1 MKKYIIPL
9 SIVAA
14 TFAASC
20 SSDENL
26 PQEIDNSMKT
36 PIEFSMTDQTGSAT
50 IGAES
55 YRAQT
60 RAGFSA
66 QTRIVMRMMAEKI
79 TLGSSETTASETKY
93 TKTEAVAETEATGA
107 GYSAVKF
114 NNDNNTINQR
124 YWDDAYGR
132 DTQLS
137 IFAVAVP
144 GKTTSDMLTLKGDN
158 TWGTESDNTIQW
170 TVSTTQT
177 SENISSEDLVYSNNI
192 RENGKKGVRKWDF
205 THSKY
210 QDFSGDISTLNDG
223 RMKFQMKPVSEGQLD
238 PKGPGKFDTGN
249 LNFTHALSRITLKIY
264 IDRSKGFTDNDANS
278 IENAKLINMNVKGDL
293 DVAEGTY
300 SNVTTG
306 DVKMEEYTVGVD
318 ETMQGSTTK
327 PDAKFM
333 AQVLPDYEI
342 KESDANTNMLQFN
355 VGDNVY
361 YVTQKS
367 VWDAIHNNVN
377 VETGTNIKL
386 AQNKNYVLNIT
397 VGKTEISNITAT
409 LANWDEINGSHS
421 TNNSLYEFT
430 FKTLNNTEGSACRDF
445 NLYRI
450 VDNVKDGKSWNS
462 GYSADKATLKET
474 ESNSNVWKA
483 TNWYFDSNQ
492 SYYHFRST
500 SKSNDEA
507 NFIKSE
513 GDDDNKKDYFKIKA
527 GTENTCDLH
536 WGAPLKSDASLKY
549 DISKGYE
556 DNINTA
562 IGSTDSKIDII
573 EFHMTSNVIVNL
585 STTSGDDKV
594 TLDRATVKILNSQ
607 QSGKVYMGNGL
618 VEPTGNAS
626 DLSLLS
632 GENNTYSAFCI
643 PQALDGRDKVK
654 LEITTTDN
662 NVYTVVLSDINVS
675 GSTTEKINRWLPNH
689 KYTYSL
695 TLSKTGINQLTCTLL
710 NWEDVTGSNQN
721 VTIED

>member
-20 SSDENL
+20 SSDENVN
-26 PQEIDNSMKT
+26 ESNKIKDF
-36 PIEFSMTDQTGSAT
+36 PIELSLTGDGINTNVTST
-50 IGAES
+50 K
-55 YRAQT
+55 T
-60 RAGFSA
+60 RSGFTGETSL
-66 QTRIVMRMMAEKI
+66 VMRMKAEKWSYGENGDKTI
-79 TLGSSETTASETKY
+79 DNNSTKY
-93 TKTEAVAETEATGA
+93 TKASTTAAAEGDKK
-107 GYSAVKF
+107 YSTMAFANK
-114 NNDNNTINQR
+114 
-124 YWDDAYGR
+124 YWDDAFGR
-132 DTQLS
+132 YTYLS

-144 GKTTSDMLTLKGDN
+144 NKSNISQLTLNGNDN
-158 TWGTESDNTIQW
+158 WETESTPNNKITWTVTSGETAQTSNTID
-170 TVSTTQT
+170 
-177 SENISSEDLVYSNNI
+177 NEDLVYSRNI
-192 RENGKKGVRKWDF
+192 QDGAKSKGLKQGVRRYKDGNYPSF
-205 THSKY
+205 
-210 QDFSGDISTLNDG
+210 DGDNFDVLTYG
-223 RMKFQMKPVSEGQLD
+223 RMGFTLFDVNIKD
-238 PKGPGKFDTGN
+238 GPGKFDLGN
-249 LNFTHALSRITLKIY
+249 LHFTHALSRITLKIY
-264 IDRSKGFTDNDANS
+264 IDRSKGFTNDDVNS
-278 IENAKLINMNVKGDL
+278 INDAKLIKMNVEGDL

-306 DVKMEEYTVGVD
+306 DVKMEKYTVGSE
-318 ETMQGSTTK
+318 ETMSDGSTK

-367 VWDAIHNNVN
+367 VWEAIHNNVN
-377 VETGTNIKL
+377 VTTGTNIKL

-450 VDNVKDGKSWNS
+450 VDNVKDGNNWNS
-462 GYSADKATLKET
+462 GYSKDKATLEET
-474 ESNSNVWKA
+474 GSNSNVWKA
-483 TNWYFDSNQ
+483 TNWYFNSNQ

-513 GDDDNKKDYFKIKA
+513 SEGEDNKKDYFEIKA
-527 GTENTCDLH
+527 GTDNSCDLH
-536 WGAPLKSDASLKY
+536 WGAPLKSDASLSY
-549 DISKGYE
+549 DTSKGYE
-556 DNINTA
+556 DNINAA

-573 EFHMTSNVIVNL
+573 EFHMTSNVIVKL
-585 STTSGDDKV
+585 STTTGDDKV
-594 TLDRATVKILNSQ
+594 TIGGATVKILNSQ

-618 VEPTGNAS
+618 VEPTETAS
-626 DLSLLS
+626 DLILLS

-643 PQALDGRDKVK
+643 PQALDEKDKVK

-675 GSTTEKINRWLPNH
+675 GSDTEKIKRWLPNH

-710 NWEDVTGSNQN
+710 NWEDVTGNNQD

>member
-20 SSDENL
+20 SSDENVN
-26 PQEIDNSMKT
+26 ESNKIKDF
-36 PIEFSMTDQTGSAT
+36 PIELSLTGDGINTNVTST
-50 IGAES
+50 K
-55 YRAQT
+55 T
-60 RAGFSA
+60 RSGFTGETSL
-66 QTRIVMRMMAEKI
+66 VMRMKAEKWNYENNGNKTI
-79 TLGSSETTASETKY
+79 DNNSTKY
-93 TKTEAVAETEATGA
+93 TCASTTAAAEGDKK
-107 GYSAVKF
+107 YSTMAFANK
-114 NNDNNTINQR
+114 
-124 YWDDAYGR
+124 YWDDAFGR
-132 DTQLS
+132 YTYLS

-144 GKTTSDMLTLKGDN
+144 NKSNISQLKLNGNETNWVTEETPNNKINWTVTSGETAQ
-158 TWGTESDNTIQW
+158 TSNTID
-170 TVSTTQT
+170 
-177 SENISSEDLVYSNNI
+177 NEDLVYSRNI
-192 RENGKKGVRKWDF
+192 QDGAESKGLKQGVRR
-205 THSKY
+205 Y
-210 QDFSGDISTLNDG
+210 NDG
-223 RMKFQMKPVSEGQLD
+223 NYPSFDGDNFDVLTYGRMGFTLFDDNIKD
-238 PKGPGKFDTGN
+238 GPGKFDLGN
-249 LNFTHALSRITLKIY
+249 LHFTHALSRITLKIY
-264 IDRSKGFTDNDANS
+264 IDRSKGFTNDDANS
-278 IENAKLINMNVKGDL
+278 INDAKLIKMNVEGDL

-300 SNVTTG
+300 SNITTA
-306 DVKMEEYTVGVD
+306 DVKMEKYTVGDD

-377 VETGTNIKL
+377 VTTGTNIKL

-430 FKTLNNTEGSACRDF
+430 FKTLSNTEGSACRDF

-450 VDNVKDGKSWNS
+450 VDNVKEGKNWNS
-462 GYSADKATLKET
+462 GYSEDKAKLIET

-483 TNWYFDSNQ
+483 TTWYFDSNQ

-500 SKSNDEA
+500 STSTDEH
-507 NFIKSE
+507 FIKSE
-513 GDDDNKKDYFKIKA
+513 GEDNKKDYFEIKA
-527 GTENTCDLH
+527 GTDNSCNLH
-536 WGAPLKSDASLKY
+536 WGAPLKSDASLSY
-549 DISKGYE
+549 DTSKGYE
-556 DNINTA
+556 DNINAA

-573 EFHMTSNVIVNL
+573 EFHMTSNVIVKL

-594 TLDRATVKILNSQ
+594 TIEGATVKILNSQ

-618 VEPTGNAS
+618 VEPTGTTS
-626 DLSLLS
+626 DLTLQS
-632 GENNTYSAFCI
+632 GDNNTYSAFCI
-643 PQALDGRDKVK
+643 PQALDGTDKVK
-654 LEITTTDN
+654 LEITTTDK

-675 GSTTEKINRWLPNH
+675 GSDTEKIKRWLPNH

-695 TLSKTGINQLTCTLL
+695 KLSKTGINQLTCTLL
-710 NWEDVTGSNQN
+710 NWEDVTGDNQD

>member
-20 SSDENL
+20 SSDENVN
-26 PQEIDNSMKT
+26 ESNKIKDF
-36 PIEFSMTDQTGSAT
+36 PIELSLTGDGINTNVTST
-50 IGAES
+50 K
-55 YRAQT
+55 T
-60 RAGFSA
+60 RSGFTGETSL
-66 QTRIVMRMMAEKI
+66 VMRMKAEKWSYGENGDKTI
-79 TLGSSETTASETKY
+79 DNNSTKY
-93 TKTEAVAETEATGA
+93 TKASTTAAAEGNKK
-107 GYSAVKF
+107 YSTMAFANK
-114 NNDNNTINQR
+114 
-124 YWDDAYGR
+124 YWDDAFGR
-132 DTQLS
+132 YTYLS

-144 GKTTSDMLTLKGDN
+144 NKSNISQLKLNGNKTN
-158 TWGTESDNTIQW
+158 WVTEEIPNNKINW
-170 TVSTTQT
+170 TVTSGETAQTSTTID
-177 SENISSEDLVYSNNI
+177 NEDLVYSRNI
-192 RENGKKGVRKWDF
+192 QDGAESKGLKQGVRRYNKDGNYPSF
-205 THSKY
+205 E
-210 QDFSGDISTLNDG
+210 GDNFDVLTYG
-223 RMKFQMKPVSEGQLD
+223 RMGFTLFDDNIKD
-238 PKGPGKFDTGN
+238 GPGKFDLGN
-249 LNFTHALSRITLKIY
+249 LHFTHALSRITLKIY
-264 IDRSKGFTDNDANS
+264 IDRSKGFTDNDAKS

-306 DVKMEEYTVGVD
+306 DVKMEKYTVGVD

-367 VWDAIHNNVN
+367 VWEAIHNNAN
-377 VETGTNIKL
+377 VETGTNIIL

-421 TNNSLYEFT
+421 TNNSLYEFS
-430 FKTLNNTEGSACRDF
+430 FKTLNNTQGSACRDF

-450 VDNVKDGKSWNS
+450 VDNVKDGKNWNS
-462 GYSADKATLKET
+462 GYSEDKAILVET
-474 ESNSNVWKA
+474 GSNSNVWKA
-483 TNWYFDSNQ
+483 TNWYFNSNQ

-500 SKSNDEA
+500 STSTDEH
-507 NFIKSE
+507 FIKSE
-513 GDDDNKKDYFKIKA
+513 GEDNKKDYFEIKA
-527 GTENTCDLH
+527 GTDKSCDLH
-536 WGAPLKSDASLKY
+536 WGAPLKSGASLSY
-549 DISKGYE
+549 DTSKGYE
-556 DNINTA
+556 DNINAA

-573 EFHMTSNVIVNL
+573 EFHMTSNVIVKL
-585 STTSGDDKV
+585 STTTGDDKV
-594 TLDRATVKILNSQ
+594 TLDGAIVKILNSQ

-618 VEPTGNAS
+618 VEPTETAS
-626 DLSLLS
+626 DLILLS

-643 PQALDGRDKVK
+643 PQALDGTNKVK

-675 GSTTEKINRWLPNH
+675 DSTTEKINRWLPNH

-710 NWEDVTGSNQN
+710 NWEDVTGNNQD

>member
-20 SSDENL
+20 SSDENVN
-26 PQEIDNSMKT
+26 ESNKIKDF
-36 PIEFSMTDQTGSAT
+36 PIELSLTGDGINTNVTST
-50 IGAES
+50 K
-55 YRAQT
+55 T
-60 RAGFSA
+60 RSGFTGETSL
-66 QTRIVMRMMAEKI
+66 VMRMKAEKWSYGENGDKTI
-79 TLGSSETTASETKY
+79 DNNSTKY
-93 TKTEAVAETEATGA
+93 TKASTTAAAEGDKK
-107 GYSAVKF
+107 YSTMAFANK
-114 NNDNNTINQR
+114 
-124 YWDDAYGR
+124 YWDDAFGR
-132 DTQLS
+132 YTYLS

-144 GKTTSDMLTLKGDN
+144 NKSNISQLTLNGNDN
-158 TWGTESDNTIQW
+158 WETESTPNNKITW
-170 TVSTTQT
+170 TVTSGETAQT
-177 SENISSEDLVYSNNI
+177 SKTIDNEDLVYSRNI
-192 RENGKKGVRKWDF
+192 QDGAKSKGLKQGVRRYKDGNYPSF
-205 THSKY
+205 
-210 QDFSGDISTLNDG
+210 DGDNFDVLTYG
-223 RMKFQMKPVSEGQLD
+223 RMGFTLFDDNIKD
-238 PKGPGKFDTGN
+238 GPGKFDLGN
-249 LNFTHALSRITLKIY
+249 LHFTHALSRITLKIY
-264 IDRSKGFTDNDANS
+264 IDRSKGFTNDDANS
-278 IENAKLINMNVKGDL
+278 INDAKLIKMNVKGDL

-300 SNVTTG
+300 SNITTA
-306 DVKMEEYTVGVD
+306 DVKMGKYTVGYD
-318 ETMQGSTTK
+318 ETMSDGSTK

-367 VWDAIHNNVN
+367 VWEAIHNNAN
-377 VETGTNIKL
+377 VETGTNIIL

-450 VDNVKDGKSWNS
+450 VDNVKDGNNWNS
-462 GYSADKATLKET
+462 GYSEDKATLKET

-483 TNWYFDSNQ
+483 TTWYFDSNQ

-500 SKSNDEA
+500 SKSTDE

-513 GDDDNKKDYFKIKA
+513 GEDNKKDYFEINA
-527 GTENTCDLH
+527 GTYNSCDLH
-536 WGAPLKSDASLKY
+536 WGAPLKNDASLSY
-549 DISKGYE
+549 DTSKGYE
-556 DNINTA
+556 DNINAA

-573 EFHMTSNVIVNL
+573 EFHMTSNVNVNL
-585 STTSGDDKV
+585 STTTGDDKV
-594 TLDRATVKILNSQ
+594 TLDGATVKILNSQ
-607 QSGKVYMGNGL
+607 QRGKVYMGNGL
-618 VEPTGNAS
+618 VEPTEPAS
-626 DLSLLS
+626 DLILS
-632 GENNTYSAFCI
+632 GENNKYSAFCI
-643 PQALDGRDKVK
+643 PQALDGTNKVK

-662 NVYTVVLSDINVS
+662 NVYTVVLSDINLS
-675 GSTTEKINRWLPNH
+675 GSDTEKIKRWLPNH

-695 TLSKTGINQLTCTLL
+695 KLSKTGINQLTCTLL
-710 NWEDVTGSNQN
+710 NWEDVTGNNQD

>member
-20 SSDENL
+20 SSDENVN
-26 PQEIDNSMKT
+26 ESNKIKDF
-36 PIEFSMTDQTGSAT
+36 PIELSLTGDGINTNVTST
-50 IGAES
+50 K
-55 YRAQT
+55 T
-60 RAGFSA
+60 RSGFTGETSL
-66 QTRIVMRMMAEKI
+66 VMRMKAEKWSYGENGDKTI
-79 TLGSSETTASETKY
+79 DNNSTKY
-93 TKTEAVAETEATGA
+93 TKASTTAAAEGDKK
-107 GYSAVKF
+107 YSTMAFANK
-114 NNDNNTINQR
+114 
-124 YWDDAYGR
+124 YWDDAFGR
-132 DTQLS
+132 YTYLS

-144 GKTTSDMLTLKGDN
+144 NKSNISQLTLNGNDN
-158 TWGTESDNTIQW
+158 WETESTPNNKITW
-170 TVSTTQT
+170 TVTSGETAQTSTTID
-177 SENISSEDLVYSNNI
+177 NEDLVYSRNI
-192 RENGKKGVRKWDF
+192 QDGAESKGLKQGVRRYKDGNYPSF
-205 THSKY
+205 NGENFDDLTY
-210 QDFSGDISTLNDG
+210 G
-223 RMKFQMKPVSEGQLD
+223 RMGFTLFDDNIKD
-238 PKGPGKFDTGN
+238 GPGKFDLGN
-249 LNFTHALSRITLKIY
+249 LHFTHALSRITLKIY
-264 IDRSKGFTDNDANS
+264 IDSSKGFTDNDANS

-306 DVKMEEYTVGVD
+306 DVKMEKYTVGVD

-367 VWDAIHNNVN
+367 VWEAIHKNANV
-377 VETGTNIKL
+377 VTGTNIKL

-409 LANWDEINGSHS
+409 LANWDEIHGSHS

-430 FKTLNNTEGSACRDF
+430 FKTLNNTEGSACRGF

-450 VDNVKDGKSWNS
+450 VDNVKDGNNWNS
-462 GYSADKATLKET
+462 GYSEDMATLE
-474 ESNSNVWKA
+474 ENGSNSNVWKA
-483 TNWYFDSNQ
+483 TNWYFNSNQ

-500 SKSNDEA
+500 STSTDEH
-507 NFIKSE
+507 FIKSE
-513 GDDDNKKDYFKIKA
+513 SEGEDNKKDYFEIKA
-527 GTENTCDLH
+527 GIENTCDLH
-536 WGAPLKSDASLKY
+536 WGAPLKSYASLKY

-573 EFHMTSNVIVNL
+573 EFHMTSNVIVKL

-594 TLDRATVKILNSQ
+594 TLDGATVKILNSQ

-618 VEPTGNAS
+618 VEPTGAAS
-626 DLSLLS
+626 DLTLH
-632 GENNTYSAFCI
+632 GDNNTYSAFCI
-643 PQALDGRDKVK
+643 PQALDGTVKVK
-654 LEITTTDN
+654 VQITTTDN

-710 NWEDVTGSNQN
+710 NWEDVTGNNQD

>member
-20 SSDENL
+20 SSDENVN
-26 PQEIDNSMKT
+26 ESNKIKDF
-36 PIEFSMTDQTGSAT
+36 PIELSLTGDGINTNVTST
-50 IGAES
+50 K
-55 YRAQT
+55 T
-60 RAGFSA
+60 RSGFSGE
-66 QTRIVMRMMAEKI
+66 TSLVMRMKAEKWSYGENGDKTI
-79 TLGSSETTASETKY
+79 DNNSTKY
-93 TKTEAVAETEATGA
+93 TKASTTAAAEGNKK
-107 GYSAVKF
+107 YSTMAFANK
-114 NNDNNTINQR
+114 
-124 YWDDAYGR
+124 YWDDAFGR
-132 DTQLS
+132 YTYLS

-144 GKTTSDMLTLKGDN
+144 NKSNISQLKLNGNETNWVTEETPNNKINWTVTSGETAQ
-158 TWGTESDNTIQW
+158 TSNTID
-170 TVSTTQT
+170 
-177 SENISSEDLVYSNNI
+177 NEDLVYSRNI
-192 RENGKKGVRKWDF
+192 QDGAESKGLKQGVRRYKDGNYPSF
-205 THSKY
+205 E
-210 QDFSGDISTLNDG
+210 GDNFDVLTYG
-223 RMKFQMKPVSEGQLD
+223 RMGFTLFDDNIKD
-238 PKGPGKFDTGN
+238 GPGKFDLGN
-249 LNFTHALSRITLKIY
+249 LHFTHALSRITLKIY
-264 IDRSKGFTDNDANS
+264 IDRSKGFTDNDAYS

-293 DVAEGTY
+293 NVAEGTY

-306 DVKMEEYTVGVD
+306 DVKMVKYTVGYD

-367 VWDAIHNNVN
+367 VWDAIHNNAN
-377 VETGTNIKL
+377 VVTGTNIKL

-450 VDNVKDGKSWNS
+450 VDNVKEGKNWNS
-462 GYSADKATLKET
+462 GYSKDKAILEKT

-483 TNWYFDSNQ
+483 TNWYFNSNQ

-500 SKSNDEA
+500 STSTDEH
-507 NFIKSE
+507 FIKSE
-513 GDDDNKKDYFKIKA
+513 GEDNKKDYFEIKA
-527 GTENTCDLH
+527 GIENTCDLH

-573 EFHMTSNVIVNL
+573 EFHMTSNVIVEL
-585 STTSGDDKV
+585 STTTGDDKV
-594 TLDRATVKILNSQ
+594 TLDGATVKILNSQ

-618 VEPTGNAS
+618 VEPTETAS
-626 DLSLLS
+626 DLILS
-632 GENNTYSAFCI
+632 GENNKYSAFCI
-643 PQALDGRDKVK
+643 PQALDGTDKVK
-654 LEITTTDN
+654 LEITTTDK

-675 GSTTEKINRWLPNH
+675 GSTTEKIKRWLPNH

-710 NWEDVTGSNQN
+710 NWEDVTGNNQD

>member
-20 SSDENL
+20 SSDENVN
-26 PQEIDNSMKT
+26 ESNKIKDF
-36 PIEFSMTDQTGSAT
+36 PIELSLTGDGINTNVTST
-50 IGAES
+50 K
-55 YRAQT
+55 T
-60 RAGFSA
+60 RSGFTGETSL
-66 QTRIVMRMMAEKI
+66 VMRMKAEKWSYGENGDKTI
-79 TLGSSETTASETKY
+79 DNNSTKY
-93 TKTEAVAETEATGA
+93 TKASTTAAAEGDKK
-107 GYSAVKF
+107 YSTMAFANK
-114 NNDNNTINQR
+114 
-124 YWDDAYGR
+124 YWDDAFGR
-132 DTQLS
+132 YTYLS

-144 GKTTSDMLTLKGDN
+144 NKSNISQLTLNGNDN
-158 TWGTESDNTIQW
+158 WETESTPNNKITWTVTSGETAQTSNTID
-170 TVSTTQT
+170 
-177 SENISSEDLVYSNNI
+177 NEDLVYSRNI
-192 RENGKKGVRKWDF
+192 QDGAKSKGLKQGVRRYKDGNYPSF
-205 THSKY
+205 
-210 QDFSGDISTLNDG
+210 DGDNFDDLTYG
-223 RMKFQMKPVSEGQLD
+223 RMGFTLFDVNIKD
-238 PKGPGKFDTGN
+238 GPGKFDLGN
-249 LNFTHALSRITLKIY
+249 LHFTHALSRITLKIY
-264 IDRSKGFTDNDANS
+264 IDRSKGFTNDDVNS
-278 IENAKLINMNVKGDL
+278 INDAKLIKMNVEGDL

-306 DVKMEEYTVGVD
+306 DVKMEKYTVGSE
-318 ETMQGSTTK
+318 ETMSDGSTK

-430 FKTLNNTEGSACRDF
+430 FKTLSNTEGSACSDF

-500 SKSNDEA
+500 STSTDEH
-507 NFIKSE
+507 FIKSE
-513 GDDDNKKDYFKIKA
+513 GEDNKDYFEIKA
-527 GTENTCDLH
+527 GIENTCDLH
-536 WGAPLKSDASLKY
+536 WGAPLKSNASLSY

-573 EFHMTSNVIVNL
+573 EFHMTSNVIVKL
-585 STTSGDDKV
+585 STTTGDDKV
-594 TLDRATVKILNSQ
+594 TLDGAIVKILNSQ

-618 VEPTGNAS
+618 VEPTGTAL
-626 DLSLLS
+626 DLTLKS
-632 GENNTYSAFCI
+632 GDNNTYSAFCI
-643 PQALDGRDKVK
+643 PQALDGNVKVK
-654 LEITTTDN
+654 VQITTTDN

-695 TLSKTGINQLTCTLL
+695 KLSKTGINQLTCTLL
-710 NWEDVTGSNQN
+710 NWEDVTGDNQD

>member
-20 SSDENL
+20 SSDENVN
-26 PQEIDNSMKT
+26 ESNKIKDF
-36 PIEFSMTDQTGSAT
+36 PIELSLTGDGINTNVTST
-50 IGAES
+50 K
-55 YRAQT
+55 T
-60 RAGFSA
+60 RSGFTGETSL
-66 QTRIVMRMMAEKI
+66 VMRMKAEKWSYGENGDKTI
-79 TLGSSETTASETKY
+79 DNNSTKY
-93 TKTEAVAETEATGA
+93 TKASTTAAAEGDKK
-107 GYSAVKF
+107 YSTMAFANK
-114 NNDNNTINQR
+114 
-124 YWDDAYGR
+124 YWDDAFGR
-132 DTQLS
+132 YTYLS

-144 GKTTSDMLTLKGDN
+144 NKSNISQLTLNGNDN
-158 TWGTESDNTIQW
+158 WETESTPNNKITW
-170 TVSTTQT
+170 TVTSGETAQTSTTID
-177 SENISSEDLVYSNNI
+177 NEDLVYSRNI
-192 RENGKKGVRKWDF
+192 QDGAESKGLKQGVRRYKDGNYPSF
-205 THSKY
+205 NGENFNVLTY
-210 QDFSGDISTLNDG
+210 G
-223 RMKFQMKPVSEGQLD
+223 RMGFTLFDDNIKD
-238 PKGPGKFDTGN
+238 GPGKFDLGN
-249 LNFTHALSRITLKIY
+249 LHFTHALSRITLKIY
-264 IDRSKGFTDNDANS
+264 IDRSKGFTNDDVNS
-278 IENAKLINMNVKGDL
+278 INDAKLIKMNVEGDL

-306 DVKMEEYTVGVD
+306 DVKMEKYTVGVD

-430 FKTLNNTEGSACRDF
+430 FKTLSNTEGSACSDF

-450 VDNVKDGKSWNS
+450 VDNVKEGKNWNS
-462 GYSADKATLKET
+462 GYSADQATLIET

-483 TNWYFDSNQ
+483 TNWYFNSNQ

-573 EFHMTSNVIVNL
+573 EFHMTSNVIVKL
-585 STTSGDDKV
+585 STTTGDDKV
-594 TLDRATVKILNSQ
+594 TLDGATVKILNSQ

-618 VEPTGNAS
+618 VEPTGSTS
-626 DLSLLS
+626 DLTLKS
-632 GENNTYSAFCI
+632 GDNNTYSAFCI
-643 PQALDGRDKVK
+643 PQALDGTDKVK
-654 LEITTTDN
+654 LEITTTDK

-710 NWEDVTGSNQN
+710 NWEDVTGNNQD

>member
-20 SSDENL
+20 SSDENVN
-26 PQEIDNSMKT
+26 ESNKIKDF
-36 PIEFSMTDQTGSAT
+36 PIELSLTGDGINTNVTST
-50 IGAES
+50 K
-55 YRAQT
+55 T
-60 RAGFSA
+60 RSGFTGETSL
-66 QTRIVMRMMAEKI
+66 VMRMKAEKWSYGENGDKTI
-79 TLGSSETTASETKY
+79 DNNSTKY
-93 TKTEAVAETEATGA
+93 TKASTTAAAEGDKK
-107 GYSAVKF
+107 YSTMAFANK
-114 NNDNNTINQR
+114 
-124 YWDDAYGR
+124 YWDDAFGR
-132 DTQLS
+132 YTYLS

-144 GKTTSDMLTLKGDN
+144 NKSNISQLTLNGNDN
-158 TWGTESDNTIQW
+158 WETESTPNNKITW
-170 TVSTTQT
+170 TVTSGETAQTSTTID
-177 SENISSEDLVYSNNI
+177 NEDLVYSRNI
-192 RENGKKGVRKWDF
+192 QDEAKSKGLKQGVRRYKDGNYPSF
-205 THSKY
+205 
-210 QDFSGDISTLNDG
+210 DGDNFDVLTYG
-223 RMKFQMKPVSEGQLD
+223 RMGFTLFDVNIKD
-238 PKGPGKFDTGN
+238 GPGKFDLGN
-249 LNFTHALSRITLKIY
+249 LHFTHALSRITLKIY
-264 IDRSKGFTDNDANS
+264 IDRSKGFTNDDANS
-278 IENAKLINMNVKGDL
+278 INDAKLIKMNVKGDL

-300 SNVTTG
+300 SNITTA
-306 DVKMEEYTVGVD
+306 DVKMGKYTVGAD
-318 ETMQGSTTK
+318 ETMQGSTTT

-367 VWDAIHNNVN
+367 VWEAIHKNANV
-377 VETGTNIKL
+377 VTGTNIKL

-430 FKTLNNTEGSACRDF
+430 FKTLNDTEGSACRGF

-450 VDNVKDGKSWNS
+450 VDNVKDGNNWNS
-462 GYSADKATLKET
+462 GYSKDKATLVET
-474 ESNSNVWKA
+474 ESNPNVWKA
-483 TNWYFDSNQ
+483 TNWYFNSNQ

-500 SKSNDEA
+500 STSTDEH
-507 NFIKSE
+507 FIKSE
-513 GDDDNKKDYFKIKA
+513 GEDNKKDYFEIKA
-527 GTENTCDLH
+527 GIENTCDLH

-585 STTSGDDKV
+585 STTTGDDKV
-594 TLDRATVKILNSQ
+594 TLDGATVKILNSQ

-618 VEPTGNAS
+618 VEPTGTTS
-626 DLSLLS
+626 DLTLQS
-632 GENNTYSAFCI
+632 GDNNTYSAFCI
-643 PQALDGRDKVK
+643 PQALDGTDKVK
-654 LEITTTDN
+654 LEITTTDK

-675 GSTTEKINRWLPNH
+675 GSDTEKIKRWLPNH

-695 TLSKTGINQLTCTLL
+695 KLSKTGINQLTCTLL
-710 NWEDVTGSNQN
+710 NWEDVTGDNQD

>member
-20 SSDENL
+20 SSDENVN
-26 PQEIDNSMKT
+26 ESNKIKDF
-36 PIEFSMTDQTGSAT
+36 PIELSLTGDGINTNVTST
-50 IGAES
+50 K
-55 YRAQT
+55 T
-60 RAGFSA
+60 RSGFSGE
-66 QTRIVMRMMAEKI
+66 TSLVMRMKAEKWSYGENGDKTI
-79 TLGSSETTASETKY
+79 DNNSTKY
-93 TKTEAVAETEATGA
+93 TKASTTAAAEGDKK
-107 GYSAVKF
+107 YSTMAFANK
-114 NNDNNTINQR
+114 
-124 YWDDAYGR
+124 YWDDAFGR
-132 DTQLS
+132 YTYLS

-144 GKTTSDMLTLKGDN
+144 NKSNISQLQLNGNETNWVTEETPNNKINWTVTSGETAQ
-158 TWGTESDNTIQW
+158 TSNTID
-170 TVSTTQT
+170 
-177 SENISSEDLVYSNNI
+177 NEDLVYSRNI
-192 RENGKKGVRKWDF
+192 QDGAKSKGLKQGVRRYKDGNYPSF
-205 THSKY
+205 DGENFNVLTY
-210 QDFSGDISTLNDG
+210 G
-223 RMKFQMKPVSEGQLD
+223 RMGFTLFYDNIKD
-238 PKGPGKFDTGN
+238 GPGKFDFGN
-249 LNFTHALSRITLKIY
+249 LHFTHALSRITLKIY
-264 IDRSKGFTDNDANS
+264 IDRSKGFTDNDVNS

-293 DVAEGTY
+293 NVAEGTY

-306 DVKMEEYTVGVD
+306 DVKMVNYTVGVD

-430 FKTLNNTEGSACRDF
+430 FKTLSNTEGSACRDF

-450 VDNVKDGKSWNS
+450 VDNVKEGKNWNS
-462 GYSADKATLKET
+462 GYSKDKATLVET
-474 ESNSNVWKA
+474 ESNPNVWKA
-483 TNWYFDSNQ
+483 TNWYFNSNQ

-500 SKSNDEA
+500 STSTDEH
-507 NFIKSE
+507 FIKSE
-513 GDDDNKKDYFKIKA
+513 GEDNKKDYFEIKA

-536 WGAPLKSDASLKY
+536 WGAPLKSDALLKY

-573 EFHMTSNVIVNL
+573 EFHMTSNVIVKL

-594 TLDRATVKILNSQ
+594 TIEEATVKILNSQ

-618 VEPTGNAS
+618 VEPTGTTS
-626 DLSLLS
+626 DLTLHS
-632 GENNTYSAFCI
+632 GDNNTYSAFCI
-643 PQALDGRDKVK
+643 PQALDGTDKVK
-654 LEITTTDN
+654 LEITTTDK
-662 NVYTVVLSDINVS
+662 NVYTVVLSDINLS
-675 GSTTEKINRWLPNH
+675 GSDTEKIKRWLPNH

-695 TLSKTGINQLTCTLL
+695 KLSKTGINQLTCTLL
-710 NWEDVTGSNQN
+710 NWEDVTGNNQD

>member
-20 SSDENL
+20 SSDENVN
-26 PQEIDNSMKT
+26 ESNKIKDF
-36 PIEFSMTDQTGSAT
+36 PIELSLTGDGINTNVTST
-50 IGAES
+50 K
-55 YRAQT
+55 T
-60 RAGFSA
+60 RSGFTGETSL
-66 QTRIVMRMMAEKI
+66 VMRMKAEKWSYGENGDKTI
-79 TLGSSETTASETKY
+79 DNNSTKY
-93 TKTEAVAETEATGA
+93 TKASTTAAAEGDKK
-107 GYSAVKF
+107 YSTMAFANK
-114 NNDNNTINQR
+114 
-124 YWDDAYGR
+124 YWDDAFGR
-132 DTQLS
+132 YTYLS

-144 GKTTSDMLTLKGDN
+144 NKSNISQLTLNGNDN
-158 TWGTESDNTIQW
+158 WETESTPNNKITW
-170 TVSTTQT
+170 TVTSGETAQTSTTID
-177 SENISSEDLVYSNNI
+177 NEDLVYSRNI
-192 RENGKKGVRKWDF
+192 QDEAESKGLKQGVRRYKDGNYPSF
-205 THSKY
+205 NGENFDDLTY
-210 QDFSGDISTLNDG
+210 G
-223 RMKFQMKPVSEGQLD
+223 RMGFTLFDVNIKD
-238 PKGPGKFDTGN
+238 GPGKFDLGN
-249 LNFTHALSRITLKIY
+249 LHFTHALSRITLKIY
-264 IDRSKGFTDNDANS
+264 IDRSKGFTDNDAKS

-367 VWDAIHNNVN
+367 VWDAIHNNAN
-377 VETGTNIKL
+377 VVTGTNIKL

-450 VDNVKDGKSWNS
+450 VDNVKDGNNWNS
-462 GYSADKATLKET
+462 GYSKDKATLVET
-474 ESNSNVWKA
+474 ESNPNVWKA
-483 TNWYFDSNQ
+483 TNWYFNSNQ

-500 SKSNDEA
+500 STSTDEQ
-507 NFIKSE
+507 FIKSE
-513 GDDDNKKDYFKIKA
+513 GEDNKKDYFEIKA

-536 WGAPLKSDASLKY
+536 WGAPLKSDALLKY

-573 EFHMTSNVIVNL
+573 EFHMTSNVNVNL
-585 STTSGDDKV
+585 STTTGDDKV
-594 TLDRATVKILNSQ
+594 TLDGAIVKILNSQ
-607 QSGKVYMGNGL
+607 QRGKVYMGNGL
-618 VEPTGNAS
+618 VEPTETAS
-626 DLSLLS
+626 DLTLLS
-632 GENNTYSAFCI
+632 GENNKYSAFCI
-643 PQALDGRDKVK
+643 PQALDGTDKVK
-654 LEITTTDN
+654 LEITTTDK

-695 TLSKTGINQLTCTLL
+695 KLSKTGINQLTCTLL
-710 NWEDVTGSNQN
+710 NWEDVTGDNQD

>member
-20 SSDENL
+20 SSDENVN
-26 PQEIDNSMKT
+26 ESNKIKDF
-36 PIEFSMTDQTGSAT
+36 PIELSLTGDGINTNVTST
-50 IGAES
+50 K
-55 YRAQT
+55 T
-60 RAGFSA
+60 RSGFTGETSL
-66 QTRIVMRMMAEKI
+66 VMRMKAEKWSYGENGDKTI
-79 TLGSSETTASETKY
+79 DNNSTKY
-93 TKTEAVAETEATGA
+93 TKASTTAAAEGDKN
-107 GYSAVKF
+107 YSTMAFANK
-114 NNDNNTINQR
+114 
-124 YWDDAYGR
+124 YWDDAFGR
-132 DTQLS
+132 YTYLS

-144 GKTTSDMLTLKGDN
+144 NKSNISQLTLNGNDN
-158 TWGTESDNTIQW
+158 WETESTPNNKITW
-170 TVSTTQT
+170 TVTSGETAQTSTTID
-177 SENISSEDLVYSNNI
+177 NEDLVYSRNI
-192 RENGKKGVRKWDF
+192 QDGAESKGLKQGVRRYKDGNYPSF
-205 THSKY
+205 
-210 QDFSGDISTLNDG
+210 DGDNFDVLTYG
-223 RMKFQMKPVSEGQLD
+223 RMGFTLFDVNIKD
-238 PKGPGKFDTGN
+238 GPGKFDLGN
-249 LNFTHALSRITLKIY
+249 LHFTHALSRITLKIY
-264 IDRSKGFTDNDANS
+264 IDRSKGFTDNDVNS

-300 SNVTTG
+300 SNITTA
-306 DVKMEEYTVGVD
+306 DVKMVKYSVGDD
-318 ETMQGSTTK
+318 ETMQGSETK

-342 KESDANTNMLQFN
+342 KKSDANTNMLQFN

-367 VWDAIHNNVN
+367 VWEAIHNNVN
-377 VETGTNIKL
+377 VETGTNIIL

-450 VDNVKDGKSWNS
+450 VDNVKDGNNWNS
-462 GYSADKATLKET
+462 GYSKDKATLEET
-474 ESNSNVWKA
+474 GSNSNVWKA
-483 TNWYFDSNQ
+483 TNWYFNSNQ

-500 SKSNDEA
+500 STSTDEH
-507 NFIKSE
+507 FIKSGGE
-513 GDDDNKKDYFKIKA
+513 DNKKDYFEIQA
-527 GTENTCDLH
+527 GTDNSCDLH
-536 WGAPLKSDASLKY
+536 WGAPLKSDASLSY
-549 DISKGYE
+549 DTSKGYE
-556 DNINTA
+556 DNINAA

-585 STTSGDDKV
+585 STTTGDDKV
-594 TLDRATVKILNSQ
+594 TLDGATVKILNSQ

-618 VEPTGNAS
+618 VEPTETAS
-626 DLSLLS
+626 DLILLS
-632 GENNTYSAFCI
+632 GKNNTYSAFCI
-643 PQALDGRDKVK
+643 PQALDEKDKVK

-675 GSTTEKINRWLPNH
+675 GSDTEKIKRWLPNH

-710 NWEDVTGSNQN
+710 NWEDVTGNNQD

>member
-20 SSDENL
+20 SSDENVN
-26 PQEIDNSMKT
+26 ESNKIKDF
-36 PIEFSMTDQTGSAT
+36 PIELSLTGDGINTNVTST
-50 IGAES
+50 K
-55 YRAQT
+55 T
-60 RAGFSA
+60 RSGFTGETSL
-66 QTRIVMRMMAEKI
+66 VMRMKAEKWSYGENGDKTI
-79 TLGSSETTASETKY
+79 DNNSTKY
-93 TKTEAVAETEATGA
+93 TKASTTAAAEGDKK
-107 GYSAVKF
+107 YSTMAFANK
-114 NNDNNTINQR
+114 
-124 YWDDAYGR
+124 YWDDAFGR
-132 DTQLS
+132 YTYLS

-144 GKTTSDMLTLKGDN
+144 NKSNISQLTLNGNDN
-158 TWGTESDNTIQW
+158 WETESTPNNKITWTVTSGETAQTSNTID
-170 TVSTTQT
+170 
-177 SENISSEDLVYSNNI
+177 NEDLVYSRNI
-192 RENGKKGVRKWDF
+192 QDGAKSKGLKQGVRRYKDGNYP
-205 THSKY
+205 SV
-210 QDFSGDISTLNDG
+210 DGDNFDVLTYG
-223 RMKFQMKPVSEGQLD
+223 RMGFTLFDDNIKD
-238 PKGPGKFDTGN
+238 GPGKFDLGN
-249 LNFTHALSRITLKIY
+249 LHFTHALSRITLKIY
-264 IDRSKGFTDNDANS
+264 IDRSKGFTNDDANS
-278 IENAKLINMNVKGDL
+278 INDAKLIKMNVEGDL

-306 DVKMEEYTVGVD
+306 DVKMEKYTIGVD

-430 FKTLNNTEGSACRDF
+430 FKTLNDTEGSACRGF

-450 VDNVKDGKSWNS
+450 VDNVKDGNNWNS
-462 GYSADKATLKET
+462 GYSKDKATLVET
-474 ESNSNVWKA
+474 ESNPNVWKA
-483 TNWYFDSNQ
+483 TNWYFNSNQ

-500 SKSNDEA
+500 STSTDEH
-507 NFIKSE
+507 FIKSE
-513 GDDDNKKDYFKIKA
+513 GEDNKKDYFEIKA

-536 WGAPLKSDASLKY
+536 WGAPLKSNASLKY

-573 EFHMTSNVIVNL
+573 EFHMTSNVIVKL

-594 TLDRATVKILNSQ
+594 TIEEATVKILNSQ

-618 VEPTGNAS
+618 VEPTGTTS
-626 DLSLLS
+626 DLTLHS
-632 GENNTYSAFCI
+632 GDNNTYSAFCI
-643 PQALDGRDKVK
+643 PQALDGTDKVK
-654 LEITTTDN
+654 LEITTTDK
-662 NVYTVVLSDINVS
+662 NVYTVVLSDINLS
-675 GSTTEKINRWLPNH
+675 GSDTEKIKRWLPNH

-695 TLSKTGINQLTCTLL
+695 KLSKTGINQLTCTLL
-710 NWEDVTGSNQN
+710 NWEDVTGDNQD

>member
-20 SSDENL
+20 SSDENVN
-26 PQEIDNSMKT
+26 ESNKIKDF
-36 PIEFSMTDQTGSAT
+36 PIELSLTGDGINTNVTST
-50 IGAES
+50 K
-55 YRAQT
+55 T
-60 RAGFSA
+60 RSGFTGETSL
-66 QTRIVMRMMAEKI
+66 VMRMKAEKWSYGENGDKTI
-79 TLGSSETTASETKY
+79 DNNSTKY
-93 TKTEAVAETEATGA
+93 TKASTTAAAEGDKK
-107 GYSAVKF
+107 YSTMAFANK
-114 NNDNNTINQR
+114 
-124 YWDDAYGR
+124 YWDDAFGR
-132 DTQLS
+132 YTYLS

-144 GKTTSDMLTLKGDN
+144 NKSNISQLTLNGNDN
-158 TWGTESDNTIQW
+158 WETESTPNNKITW
-170 TVSTTQT
+170 TVTSGETAQTSTTID
-177 SENISSEDLVYSNNI
+177 NEDLVYSRNI
-192 RENGKKGVRKWDF
+192 QDGAESKGLKQGVRRYNKDGNYPSF
-205 THSKY
+205 DGENFDVLTY
-210 QDFSGDISTLNDG
+210 G
-223 RMKFQMKPVSEGQLD
+223 RMGFTLFDDNIKD
-238 PKGPGKFDTGN
+238 GPGKFDLGN
-249 LNFTHALSRITLKIY
+249 LHFTHALSRITLKIY
-264 IDRSKGFTDNDANS
+264 IDRSKGFTNDDVNS
-278 IENAKLINMNVKGDL
+278 INDAKLIKMNVEGDL

-306 DVKMEEYTVGVD
+306 DVKMEKYTVGSE
-318 ETMQGSTTK
+318 ETMSDGSTK

-367 VWDAIHNNVN
+367 VWEAIHNNVN

-450 VDNVKDGKSWNS
+450 VDNVKEGKNWNS
-462 GYSADKATLKET
+462 GYSKDKATLKET

-500 SKSNDEA
+500 SKSNAEE

-513 GDDDNKKDYFKIKA
+513 VEDNKKDYFEIKA
-527 GTENTCDLH
+527 GTDNSCDLH
-536 WGAPLKSDASLKY
+536 WGAPLKSDASLSY

-556 DNINTA
+556 DNINAA

-585 STTSGDDKV
+585 STTTGDDKV

-618 VEPTGNAS
+618 VEPTETAS
-626 DLSLLS
+626 DLILS
-632 GENNTYSAFCI
+632 GENNKYSAFCI
-643 PQALDGRDKVK
+643 PQALDGTDKVK

>member
-20 SSDENL
+20 SSDENVN
-26 PQEIDNSMKT
+26 ESNKIKDF
-36 PIEFSMTDQTGSAT
+36 PIELSLTGDGINTNVTST
-50 IGAES
+50 K
-55 YRAQT
+55 T
-60 RAGFSA
+60 RSGFTGETSL
-66 QTRIVMRMMAEKI
+66 VMRMKAEKWSYGENGDKTI
-79 TLGSSETTASETKY
+79 DNNSTKY
-93 TKTEAVAETEATGA
+93 TKASTTAAAEGDKK
-107 GYSAVKF
+107 YSTMAFANK
-114 NNDNNTINQR
+114 
-124 YWDDAYGR
+124 YWDDAFGR
-132 DTQLS
+132 YTYLS

-144 GKTTSDMLTLKGDN
+144 NKSNISQLTLNGNDN
-158 TWGTESDNTIQW
+158 WETESTPNNKITW
-170 TVSTTQT
+170 TVTSGETAQTSTTID
-177 SENISSEDLVYSNNI
+177 NEDLVYSRNI
-192 RENGKKGVRKWDF
+192 QDEAKSKGLKQGVRRYKDGNYPSF
-205 THSKY
+205 DGENFNVLTY
-210 QDFSGDISTLNDG
+210 G
-223 RMKFQMKPVSEGQLD
+223 RMGFTLFDVNIKD
-238 PKGPGKFDTGN
+238 GPGKFDLGN
-249 LNFTHALSRITLKIY
+249 LHFTHALSRITLKIY
-264 IDRSKGFTDNDANS
+264 IDRSKGFTDNDVNS

-300 SNVTTG
+300 SNITTA
-306 DVKMEEYTVGVD
+306 DVKMVKYSVGDD
-318 ETMQGSTTK
+318 ETMQGSETK

-342 KESDANTNMLQFN
+342 KKSDANTNMLQFN

-367 VWDAIHNNVN
+367 VWEAIHNNAN

-450 VDNVKDGKSWNS
+450 VDNVKDGNNWNS
-462 GYSADKATLKET
+462 GYSKDKATLEET
-474 ESNSNVWKA
+474 GSNSNVWKA
-483 TNWYFDSNQ
+483 TNWYFNSNQ

-500 SKSNDEA
+500 SKSNAEE

-513 GDDDNKKDYFKIKA
+513 GEDNKKDYFEIKA
-527 GTENTCDLH
+527 GTDNSCNLH

-585 STTSGDDKV
+585 STTTGDDKV
-594 TLDRATVKILNSQ
+594 TLDGATVKILNSQ

-618 VEPTGNAS
+618 VEPTGTTS
-626 DLSLLS
+626 DLTLQS
-632 GENNTYSAFCI
+632 GDNNTYSAFCI
-643 PQALDGRDKVK
+643 PQALDGTDKVK
-654 LEITTTDN
+654 LEITTTDK

-675 GSTTEKINRWLPNH
+675 GSDTEKIKRWLPNH

-695 TLSKTGINQLTCTLL
+695 KLSKTGINQLTCTLL
-710 NWEDVTGSNQN
+710 NWEDVTGDNQD

>member
-20 SSDENL
+20 SSDENVN
-26 PQEIDNSMKT
+26 ESNKIKDF
-36 PIEFSMTDQTGSAT
+36 PIELSLTGDGINTNVTST
-50 IGAES
+50 K
-55 YRAQT
+55 T
-60 RAGFSA
+60 RSGFTGETSL
-66 QTRIVMRMMAEKI
+66 VMRMKAEKWSYGENGDKTI
-79 TLGSSETTASETKY
+79 DNNSTKY
-93 TKTEAVAETEATGA
+93 TKASTTAAAEGDKN
-107 GYSAVKF
+107 YSTMAFANK
-114 NNDNNTINQR
+114 
-124 YWDDAYGR
+124 YWDDAFGR
-132 DTQLS
+132 YTYLS

-144 GKTTSDMLTLKGDN
+144 NKSNISQLKLNGNETNWVTEETPNNKINWTVTSGETAQ
-158 TWGTESDNTIQW
+158 TSNTID
-170 TVSTTQT
+170 
-177 SENISSEDLVYSNNI
+177 NEDLVYSRNI
-192 RENGKKGVRKWDF
+192 QDGAKSKGLKQGVRRYKDGNYPSF
-205 THSKY
+205 NGENFNVLTY
-210 QDFSGDISTLNDG
+210 G
-223 RMKFQMKPVSEGQLD
+223 RMGFTLFDDKIKD
-238 PKGPGKFDTGN
+238 GPGKFDLGN
-249 LNFTHALSRITLKIY
+249 LHFTHALSRITLKIY

-306 DVKMEEYTVGVD
+306 DVKMEKYTVGVD

-430 FKTLNNTEGSACRDF
+430 FKTLSSTEGSACGDF

-500 SKSNDEA
+500 STSNDEA

-513 GDDDNKKDYFKIKA
+513 GDDDNKKDYFEIKA
-527 GTENTCDLH
+527 GIENTCDLH
-536 WGAPLKSDASLKY
+536 WGAPLKSVASLKY

-573 EFHMTSNVIVNL
+573 EFHMTSNVIVEL
-585 STTSGDDKV
+585 STTTGDDKV
-594 TLDRATVKILNSQ
+594 TLDGATVKILNSQ

-618 VEPTGNAS
+618 VEPTGAAS
-626 DLSLLS
+626 DLTLH
-632 GENNTYSAFCI
+632 GDNNTYSAFCI
-643 PQALDGRDKVK
+643 PQALDGTVKVK
-654 LEITTTDN
+654 VQITTTDN

-695 TLSKTGINQLTCTLL
+695 KLSKTGINQLTCTLL
-710 NWEDVTGSNQN
+710 NWEDVTGNNQD

>member
-20 SSDENL
+20 SSDENVN
-26 PQEIDNSMKT
+26 ESNKIKDF
-36 PIEFSMTDQTGSAT
+36 PIELSLTGDGINTNVTST
-50 IGAES
+50 K
-55 YRAQT
+55 T
-60 RAGFSA
+60 RSGFTGETSL
-66 QTRIVMRMMAEKI
+66 VMRMKAEKWSYGENGDKTI
-79 TLGSSETTASETKY
+79 DNNSTKY
-93 TKTEAVAETEATGA
+93 TKASTTAAAEGDKK
-107 GYSAVKF
+107 YSTMAFANK
-114 NNDNNTINQR
+114 
-124 YWDDAYGR
+124 YWDDAFGR
-132 DTQLS
+132 YTYLS

-144 GKTTSDMLTLKGDN
+144 NKSNISQLTLNGNDN
-158 TWGTESDNTIQW
+158 WETESTPNNKITW
-170 TVSTTQT
+170 TVTSGETAQTSTTID
-177 SENISSEDLVYSNNI
+177 NEDLVYSRNI
-192 RENGKKGVRKWDF
+192 QDEAKSKGLKQGVRQYKDGNYPSF
-205 THSKY
+205 DGENFNVLTY
-210 QDFSGDISTLNDG
+210 G
-223 RMKFQMKPVSEGQLD
+223 RMGFTLFDVNIKD
-238 PKGPGKFDTGN
+238 GPGKFDLGN
-249 LNFTHALSRITLKIY
+249 LHFTHALSRITLKIY
-264 IDRSKGFTDNDANS
+264 IDRSKGFTDNDAKS

-306 DVKMEEYTVGVD
+306 DVKMEKYTVGSE
-318 ETMQGSTTK
+318 ETMSDGSTK

-367 VWDAIHNNVN
+367 VWEAIHNNAN
-377 VETGTNIKL
+377 VVTGTNIIL

-450 VDNVKDGKSWNS
+450 VDNVKDGNNWNS
-462 GYSADKATLKET
+462 GYSKDKATLEET
-474 ESNSNVWKA
+474 GSNSNVWKA
-483 TNWYFDSNQ
+483 TNWYFNSNQ

-500 SKSNDEA
+500 SKSNAEE

-513 GDDDNKKDYFKIKA
+513 GEDNKKDYFEIKA
-527 GTENTCDLH
+527 GIENTCDLH

-585 STTSGDDKV
+585 STTTGDDKV
-594 TLDRATVKILNSQ
+594 TLDGATVKILNSQ

-618 VEPTGNAS
+618 VEPTGTTS
-626 DLSLLS
+626 DLTLQS
-632 GENNTYSAFCI
+632 GDNNTYSAFCI
-643 PQALDGRDKVK
+643 PQALDGTDKVK
-654 LEITTTDN
+654 LEITTTDK

-675 GSTTEKINRWLPNH
+675 GSDTEKIKRWLPNH

-695 TLSKTGINQLTCTLL
+695 KLSKTGINQLTCTLL
-710 NWEDVTGSNQN
+710 NWEDVTGDNQD